1 MEYFVELLASFLA
14 VMIVITLH
22 EFAHAFVAYKCGD
35 PTPKMAGRLSVNP
48 VKHFDLVGI
57 FMFALVG
64 FGWAKP
70 VPINPY
76 NFKNGKWG
84 SFFTSIAGVA
94 INLLFAFLFYP
105 LIRLTLVYLVPSFA
119 GTYMVIFLVQF
130 VVLLYTYSLSF
141 SVFNLLPFYPLDG
154 FRMVDS
160 LNKRR
165 GKIYMFLRNYGY
177 YVLLAMMFVHILSNY
192 IYLFAYIDILG
203 YFMTFATQILG
214 FPIVKFWGLFL

>member
-14 VMIVITLH
+14 VMVVITLH

-57 FMFALVG
+57 FTFAIVG

-70 VPINPY
+70 VPVNPY

-105 LIRLTLVYLVPSFA
+105 IMHLVFRYLLPETY
-119 GTYMVIFLVQF
+119 GTYMFPFLVA
-130 VVLLYTYSLSF
+130 LTSYLYGYSLSF
-141 SVFNLLPFYPLDG
+141 SVFNLLPFFPLDG

-177 YVLLAMMFVHILSNY
+177 YVLLALMLVHILADFT
-192 IYLFAYIDILG
+192 YLFAYIDLLG
-203 YFMTFATQILG
+203 YFMTFAIDFLG